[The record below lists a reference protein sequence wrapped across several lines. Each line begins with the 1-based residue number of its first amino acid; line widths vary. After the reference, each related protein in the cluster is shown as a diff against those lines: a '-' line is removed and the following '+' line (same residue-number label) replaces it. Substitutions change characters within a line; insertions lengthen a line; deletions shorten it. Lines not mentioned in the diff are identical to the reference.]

1 MISLLRKRGVQMGKW
16 QTKDQL
22 IDLLC
27 NLVAIP
33 SVTGTTAEIEFSK
46 YVQQQLQSLFYFQ
59 QHPDHLRLYP
69 TGDGR
74 EFVVAMVK
82 SRKNIQKTV
91 ILVSHFD
98 VVDVDDYGI
107 WKESAFDSK
116 HLTKLF
122 YENKEYLSEEIQNE
136 IHTNEWLFGRG
147 TMDMKCGLAM
157 HMSMIEQATHG
168 VFDGNLVLLTVPDEE
183 VNSVGMRAAIPA
195 LLGLAQTYQLE
206 YKAALNS
213 ESMFTRFPGDQNKYI
228 YTGTIGKILPGFLCY
243 GDETHVGEPFLGLN
257 ANSMAS
263 QLTCELELN
272 TAFCEV
278 VEEEATPPPTN
289 LIQKGLK
296 KDYSVQIP
304 HRAVTLFNL
313 FLLEKKMDDI
323 VHSLLETTQKVAA
336 NIKRNYEKHANN
348 YVQYEPYTP
357 QTVEIRTLTYQDLLQ
372 YAIKNHGLEQV
383 HQIEKHVL
391 NSNGQQKDEREL
403 TIELVDELAI
413 LCKELAPMI
422 VLFFAPPYYPAICSR
437 DNTLIK
443 QVTSEMID
451 YAKDKYDISLQ
462 KINYFSGI
470 SDLSYVGLQY
480 PKSSLQSFIT
490 NMPLWE
496 KGYSVPLEELEQF
509 NVPVINLGSV
519 GKDAHQRTERLD
531 VTYTTQI
538 LTDLLPTCIH
548 KLLAEK

>member
-1 MISLLRKRGVQMGKW
+1 MSKW
-16 QTKDQL
+16 QTKEQL

-33 SVTGTTAEIEFSK
+33 SVTGTIAEVEFPK
-46 YVQQQLQSLFYFQ
+46 YVQQQLQSLSYFQ
-59 QHPDHLRLYP
+59 QHPHHLRLYP
-69 TGDGR
+69 TDDGR

-82 SRKNIQKTV
+82 SAKNVQKTV

-98 VVDVDDYGI
+98 VVDVEDYGL
-107 WKESAFDSK
+107 WKESAFDAK
-116 HLTKLF
+116 RITQMF
-122 YENKEYLSEEIQNE
+122 YEEKESLLTDIQNE
-136 IHTNEWLFGRG
+136 MESSEWLFGRG

-157 HMSMIEQATHG
+157 HMSMIEQAAEG

-183 VNSVGMRAAIPA
+183 VNSVGMRAAVLA
-195 LLGLAQTYQLE
+195 LLELAQTFQLE
-206 YKAALNS
+206 YKAVLNS

-228 YTGTIGKILPGFLCY
+228 YTGTIGKVLPGFLCY

-257 ANSMAS
+257 ANYMAS
-263 QLTCELELN
+263 QLTYELELN
-272 TAFCEV
+272 TDFCEV
-278 VEEEATPPPTN
+278 VEGEASPPPTN

-313 FLLEKKMDDI
+313 FVLEKKMDEI
-323 VHSLLETTQKVAA
+323 VHSLLETTQKVATD
-336 NIKRNYEKHANN
+336 IKRNYEKHAKN

-357 QTVEIRTLTYQDLLQ
+357 QTVDVRTITYQTLLE
-372 YAIKNHGLEQV
+372 YAIEHHGLEQV
-383 HQIEKHVL
+383 NQIEQRVFNNRK
-391 NSNGQQKDEREL
+391 QQKDEREL

-437 DNTLIK
+437 DHALIK
-443 QVTSEMID
+443 QVTSEMVD
-451 YAKDKYDISLQ
+451 YARNKFDISLQ
-462 KINYFSGI
+462 KINYFGGI

-480 PKSSLQSFIT
+480 PLSSLQSFVT

-496 KGYSVPLEELEQF
+496 KGYSVPLKELEQF
-509 NVPVINLGSV
+509 SVPVINLGSV
-519 GKDAHQRTERLD
+519 GRDAHRRTERLD
-531 VTYTTQI
+531 VTYTTEI

-548 KLLAEK
+548 KLLAN

>member
-1 MISLLRKRGVQMGKW
+1 MSKW
-16 QTKDQL
+16 QTKEQL

-33 SVTGTTAEIEFSK
+33 SVTGTTAEIEFPK
-46 YVQQQLQSLFYFQ
+46 YVQQQLQSLSYFQ
-59 QHPDHLRLYP
+59 QYPDHLRLYP

-74 EFVVAMVK
+74 EFVAAMVK
-82 SRKNIQKTV
+82 SKKNVQKTV

-98 VVDVDDYGI
+98 VVDVEDYGL
-107 WKESAFDSK
+107 WKDNAFDAKQLTQMFYEEKESLLKD
-116 HLTKLF
+116 
-122 YENKEYLSEEIQNE
+122 IQNE
-136 IHTNEWLFGRG
+136 MDSSEWLFGRG

-157 HMSMIEQATHG
+157 HMSMVEQATEG

-183 VNSVGMRAAIPA
+183 VNSIGMRAAVPA
-195 LLGLAQTYQLE
+195 LLELAQTFQLD
-206 YKAALNS
+206 YKAVLNS

-228 YTGTIGKILPGFLCY
+228 YTGTIGKVLPGFLCY

-257 ANSMAS
+257 ANFMAS
-263 QLTCELELN
+263 RLTCELELN
-272 TAFCEV
+272 TDFCEV
-278 VEEEATPPPTN
+278 VEGEATPPPTN

-313 FLLEKKMDDI
+313 FVLEKKMDEI
-323 VHSLLETTQKVAA
+323 VDSLLETTQKVAA
-336 NIKRNYEKHANN
+336 DIKRNYENHAKN

-357 QTVEIRTLTYQDLLQ
+357 QTVEVQTLTYQDLLE
-372 YAIKNHGLEQV
+372 YAIEHHGLEQV
-383 HQIEKHVL
+383 NQIEQHVF
-391 NSNGQQKDEREL
+391 NKNKQQKDEREL

-437 DNTLIK
+437 DHDLIK
-443 QVTSEMID
+443 QVTSEMVN
-451 YAKDKYDISLQ
+451 YARDKFDISLQ
-462 KINYFSGI
+462 KINYFGGI

-480 PKSSLQSFIT
+480 PLSSLKSFVT

-496 KGYSVPLEELEQF
+496 KGYSIPLKELEQF

-538 LTDLLPTCIH
+538 LTDLLPICIH
-548 KLLAEK
+548 KLLAD